1 MRLLYLDWPHLPLRL
16 ALGRDP
22 GPEEAVVLGGRP
34 WDPGV
39 VLDRSPAAGA
49 LGVRRGQ
56 PLGTAHSLVP
66 EAVFLPLDPARLAD
80 PFEAAL
86 EALDALAPAVEGEV
100 DPADPRFGRVFIGIE
115 GLGRLW
121 GDEPALVER
130 ALTLV
135 APWLPGRPRAGIGN
149 TRFGA
154 AVAARLGAAV
164 GPPGTGVIPPG
175 GQREEAAFLA
185 PLPLALLP
193 AEPDVHE
200 RLRVLGLETMGQL
213 AALDHSAVVA
223 RFGAAGA
230 EMHDLVRGMDRRPLR
245 PRRPLEHLA
254 ADVEL
259 DPPAVELEPLRF
271 VLHHLCGTLCE
282 QLAARGAGAARAA
295 LTLSLERAQHD
306 PEPRTQVYQQA
317 LPEPSAAAELL
328 ERLLMARLEA
338 APPSAPVER
347 LALQLDGTAPESG
360 QQLTLFSRQGAQAAR
375 LEWQLA
381 SLAIRFGGDRILR
394 AVTADTEAAVA
405 ERRFG
410 WQDAT
415 EAESLAEAEP

>member
-34 WDPGV
+34 WDPGA

-56 PLGTAHSLVP
+56 PLGTAHSLAP
-66 EAVFLPLDPARLAD
+66 EALFLPLDQAGLAD

-86 EALDALAPAVEGEV
+86 DALNALAPAVEGEV
-100 DPADPRFGRVFIGIE
+100 DPADPRFGRVLIGIE

-121 GDEPALVER
+121 GDEPTLVQRALALVQP
-130 ALTLV
+130 L
-135 APWLPGRPRAGIGN
+135 LPGPPRIGIGN

-154 AVAARLGAAV
+154 GVAARIGA
-164 GPPGTGVIPPG
+164 GVVPAG
-175 GQREEAAFLA
+175 GRREEAAFLA
-185 PLPLALLP
+185 PLPLTLLP
-193 AEPDVHE
+193 AEPGVHE

-223 RFGAAGA
+223 RFGSAGA
-230 EMHDLVRGMDRRPLR
+230 EMHDLVRGLDRRPLR
-245 PRRPLEHLA
+245 PRRPLEHLIA
-254 ADVEL
+254 EVEL
-259 DPPAVELEPLRF
+259 EPPTRELEPLRF
-271 VLHHLCGTLCE
+271 VLHHVCGTLCE

-295 LTLSLERAQHD
+295 LTLSLERSQHD
-306 PEPRTQVYQQA
+306 QGPRSVTYEQA

-328 ERLLMARLEA
+328 ERLLLARVEA
-338 APPSAPVER
+338 APPPAPVER
-347 LALQLDGTAPESG
+347 LVLQLDGTAPEAG
-360 QQLTLFSRQGAQAAR
+360 QQLTLFERQGMHAAR

-381 SLAIRFGGDRILR
+381 SLAIRFGEDRILR
-394 AVTADTEAAVA
+394 ATTADTEASIAECRFAWHDAV
-405 ERRFG
+405 G
-410 WQDAT
+410 TDT
-415 EAESLAEAEP
+415 

>member
-16 ALGRDP
+16 ALGREP

-66 EAVFLPLDPARLAD
+66 EAEFLPLEPAGLAD

-86 EALDALAPAVEGEV
+86 EALSTLAPAVEAEV
-100 DPADPRFGRVFIGIE
+100 DPADPRFGRVLIGIE
-115 GLGRLW
+115 GLERLW
-121 GDEPALVER
+121 GDESALVQR
-130 ALTLV
+130 ALALV
-135 APWLPGRPRAGIGN
+135 APLVPGRPRAGIGN

-154 AVAARLGAAV
+154 AVAARLGADA
-164 GPPGTGVIPPG
+164 GAIPTGG
-175 GQREEAAFLA
+175 RREEAAFLA
-185 PLPLALLP
+185 PLPLALVP
-193 AEPDVHE
+193 AEPGVHE

-223 RFGAAGA
+223 RFGTAGA
-230 EMHDLVRGMDRRPLR
+230 EMHDLVRGLDRRPLR

-254 ADVEL
+254 AEVEL
-259 DPPAVELEPLRF
+259 DPPADELEPLRF
-271 VLHHLCGTLCE
+271 VLHHLCGALCE
-282 QLAARGAGAARAA
+282 QLAARGAGAARAE

-306 PEPRTQVYQQA
+306 PGPRTQAYQQA

-338 APPSAPVER
+338 EPPSAPVER
-347 LALQLDGTAPESG
+347 LALQLDGTAPEAG
-360 QQLTLFSRQGAQAAR
+360 QQLTLFSRQDAQAAR

-381 SLAIRFGGDRILR
+381 SLAVRFGADRVLR
-394 AVTADTEAAVA
+394 AVTADTEATVA
-405 ERRFG
+405 ERRFE
-410 WQDAT
+410 WQDAAGVET
-415 EAESLAEAEP
+415 

>member
-22 GPEEAVVLGGRP
+22 EPEEAVVLGGRP
-34 WDPGV
+34 WDPGP

-66 EAVFLPLDPARLAD
+66 EALFLPLDPVGLAD
-80 PFEAAL
+80 PFEG
-86 EALDALAPAVEGEV
+86 ALDALNALAPAVEGEV
-100 DPADPRFGRVFIGIE
+100 DPADPRFGRVFMGIE
-115 GLGRLW
+115 GLSRLW
-121 GDEPALVER
+121 GDEPTLVRR
-130 ALTLV
+130 ALAIV
-135 APWLPGRPRAGIGN
+135 EPFLPGQPRVGIGN

-154 AVAARLGAAV
+154 AVAARTGAGAIPV
-164 GPPGTGVIPPG
+164 GGR
-175 GQREEAAFLA
+175 REEAAFLA
-185 PLPLALLP
+185 PLPLSLTP
-193 AEPDVHE
+193 AEPGVHE

-223 RFGAAGA
+223 RFGPAGA
-230 EMHDLVRGMDRRPLR
+230 EMHDLVRGMDGRPLR

-259 DPPAVELEPLRF
+259 EPAVAELEPLRF
-271 VLHHLCGTLCE
+271 VLHHLSSTLCE
-282 QLAARGAGAARAA
+282 QLAARGAGAARAV
-295 LTLSLERAQHD
+295 LTLSLERSELDQR
-306 PEPRTQVYQQA
+306 PRSMAYQQA

-338 APPSAPVER
+338 EPPPAPVER
-347 LALQLDGTAPESG
+347 LALLLDGTAPEAG
-360 QQLTLFSRQGAQAAR
+360 QQLTLFDRQGAHAAR

-381 SLAIRFGGDRILR
+381 SLAIRFGEDRILR
-394 AVTADTEAAVA
+394 ATTADVEAPLA
-405 ERRFG
+405 ERRFA
-410 WQDAT
+410 WHDASDSDT
-415 EAESLAEAEP
+415 

>member
-22 GPEEAVVLGGRP
+22 EPEEAVVLGGRP
-34 WDPGV
+34 WDSGP

-66 EAVFLPLDPARLAD
+66 EALFLPLDPAGLAD
-80 PFEAAL
+80 PFEG
-86 EALDALAPAVEGEV
+86 ALDALSALAPAVEGEV

-121 GDEPALVER
+121 GDEPTLVQR
-130 ALTLV
+130 ALAIVEPL
-135 APWLPGRPRAGIGN
+135 LPGQPRVGIGN
-149 TRFGA
+149 TRFGS
-154 AVAARLGAAV
+154 AVAAR
-164 GPPGTGVIPPG
+164 TGVMAIPVG
-175 GQREEAAFLA
+175 GRREEAAFLA
-185 PLPLALLP
+185 PLPLGLTP
-193 AEPDVHE
+193 AEPGVHE

-223 RFGAAGA
+223 RFGPAGA

-245 PRRPLEHLA
+245 PRRPLEHLT

-259 DPPAVELEPLRF
+259 DPPAAELEPLRF
-271 VLHHLCGTLCE
+271 VLHHLSGTLCE
-282 QLAARGAGAARAA
+282 QLAARGAGAARAT
-295 LTLSLERAQHD
+295 LTLSLERSEHD
-306 PEPRTQVYQQA
+306 PGPRSMTYQQA

-338 APPSAPVER
+338 EPPSAPVER
-347 LALQLDGTAPESG
+347 LALQLDGTAPEAG
-360 QQLTLFSRQGAQAAR
+360 QQLTLFDRQGAQAAR

-381 SLAIRFGGDRILR
+381 SLAIRFGEDRILR
-394 AVTADTEAAVA
+394 ATTTDAEAAVA
-405 ERRFG
+405 ERRFT
-410 WQDAT
+410 WHDAT
-415 EAESLAEAEP
+415 GPDA

>member
-22 GPEEAVVLGGRP
+22 DADEAVVLGGRP
-34 WDPGV
+34 WDPGP

-66 EAVFLPLDPARLAD
+66 EARFLPLDPAGLAD

-86 EALDALAPAVEGEV
+86 DALNALAPAVEGEV
-100 DPADPRFGRVFIGIE
+100 DPADPRFGRVLIGIE

-121 GDEPALVER
+121 GDEPTLMQR
-130 ALTLV
+130 ALAIVEPL
-135 APWLPGRPRAGIGN
+135 LPGSPRVGIGN

-154 AVAARLGAAV
+154 GVAARIGAGA
-164 GPPGTGVIPPG
+164 IPAG
-175 GQREEAAFLA
+175 GRREEAVFLS
-185 PLPLALLP
+185 PLPLALVP
-193 AEPDVHE
+193 AEPGVHE

-223 RFGAAGA
+223 RFGPPGA
-230 EMHDLVRGMDRRPLR
+230 EMHDLVRGLDRRPLR

-259 DPPAVELEPLRF
+259 EPPADELEPLRF
-271 VLHHLCGTLCE
+271 VLHHLCDTLCE

-295 LTLSLERAQHD
+295 LTLSLERSEHD
-306 PEPRTQVYQQA
+306 QRPRAVTFEQA

-328 ERLLMARLEA
+328 ERLLMARVEA
-338 APPSAPVER
+338 EPPSAPVER
-347 LALQLDGTAPESG
+347 LALQLDGTAPEAG
-360 QQLTLFSRQGAQAAR
+360 QQLTLFERQGAHVAR
-375 LEWQLA
+375 LGWQLA
-381 SLAIRFGGDRILR
+381 SLAIRFGEDRILR
-394 AVTADTEAAVA
+394 ATTADTDASIAD
-405 ERRFG
+405 RRFE
-410 WQDAT
+410 WHDAV
-415 EAESLAEAEP
+415 EADT

>member
-1 MRLLYLDWPHLPLRL
+1 MRLLYLDWPHLPIQL
-16 ALGRDP
+16 ALDHEP
-22 GPEEAVVLGGRP
+22 GPDEPVVLGGRP

-66 EAVFLPLDPARLAD
+66 EAAFLPLDPDLAD

-86 EALDALAPAVEGEV
+86 EALSALAPAVEGEV
-100 DPADPRFGRVFIGIE
+100 DPADPRFGRILLGIE
-115 GLGRLW
+115 GLERLW
-121 GDEPALVER
+121 GDEPTLVRR
-130 ALTLV
+130 ALAIT
-135 APWLPGRPRAGIGN
+135 APLLPGRPRVGIGN

-154 AVAARLGAAV
+154 AVAARIGAGA
-164 GPPGTGVIPPG
+164 IPAG
-175 GQREEAAFLA
+175 GRRQEAAFLA
-185 PLPLALLP
+185 PLPLSLLP
-193 AEPDVHE
+193 ADPAMHE
-200 RLRVLGLETMGQL
+200 RLRVLGLQTMGQL

-223 RFGAAGA
+223 RFGPAGE
-230 EMHDLVRGMDRRPLR
+230 EMHDLVRGLDRRPLR

-259 DPPAVELEPLRF
+259 DPPADELEPLRF
-271 VLHHLCGTLCE
+271 VLHHLCGVLCE
-282 QLAARGAGAARAA
+282 QLVARGAGAARAE

-306 PEPRTQVYQQA
+306 PGLRTQAYQQA

-338 APPSAPVER
+338 DPPSAPVGR
-347 LALQLDGTAPESG
+347 LALQLDGTAPEAG
-360 QQLTLFSRQGAQAAR
+360 QQLSLFERQGAQAVR

-381 SLAIRFGGDRILR
+381 SLAVRFGADRILR
-394 AVTADTEAAVA
+394 AVTADTEDPVA
-405 ERRFG
+405 ERRFS
-410 WQDAT
+410 WQD
-415 EAESLAEAEP
+415 SAEAEA

>member
-1 MRLLYLDWPHLPLRL
+1 MRLLYLDWPHLSLRL

-22 GPEEAVVLGGRP
+22 EPEEAVVLGGRP

-66 EAVFLPLDPARLAD
+66 EAEFLPLEPGVLAD

-86 EALDALAPAVEGEV
+86 EALSALAPAVEGEV
-100 DPADPRFGRVFIGIE
+100 DPADPRFGRVLIGIE
-115 GLGRLW
+115 GLERLW
-121 GDEPALVER
+121 GDEPALVQR
-130 ALTLV
+130 ALALV
-135 APWLPGRPRAGIGN
+135 APLLPGHPRTGIGN

-154 AVAARLGAAV
+154 GVTARIGAGAVPA
-164 GPPGTGVIPPG
+164 G
-175 GQREEAAFLA
+175 GRREEAAFLA
-185 PLPLALLP
+185 PLPLTLVP
-193 AEPDVHE
+193 AEPGVHE

-230 EMHDLVRGMDRRPLR
+230 EMHDLVRGLDRRPLR
-245 PRRPLEHLA
+245 PRRPLEHLTA
-254 ADVEL
+254 EVEL
-259 DPPAVELEPLRF
+259 DPPADELEPLRF

-282 QLAARGAGAARAA
+282 QLAARGAGAARAE

-306 PEPRTQVYQQA
+306 PGPRTQAYEQA

-347 LALQLDGTAPESG
+347 LALQLDGTAPEAG
-360 QQLTLFSRQGAQAAR
+360 QQLTLFNRQDAQASR

-381 SLAIRFGGDRILR
+381 SLAIRFGADRVLR
-394 AVTADTEAAVA
+394 ATTADTEAAVA
-405 ERRFG
+405 ERRFA
-410 WQDAT
+410 WQDAAG
-415 EAESLAEAEP
+415 AES

>member
-1 MRLLYLDWPHLPLRL
+1 MRLLYLDWPHLPTRL

-22 GPEEAVVLGGRP
+22 EPAEAVVLGGRP

-66 EAVFLPLDPARLAD
+66 EALFLPLDPAGLAD

-86 EALDALAPAVEGEV
+86 EALTALAPAVEGEV
-100 DPADPRFGRVFIGIE
+100 DPADPRFGRVLLGIE
-115 GLGRLW
+115 GLERLW
-121 GDEPALVER
+121 GDEAALVRR
-130 ALTLV
+130 ALAITTPL
-135 APWLPGRPRAGIGN
+135 LPGEPRVGIGN

-154 AVAARLGAAV
+154 GVAARIGAGAV
-164 GPPGTGVIPPG
+164 PAG
-175 GQREEAAFLA
+175 GRREEAAFLA
-185 PLPLALLP
+185 PLPLTLVP
-193 AEPDVHE
+193 AEPGVHE
-200 RLRVLGLETMGQL
+200 RLRVLGLEKMGQL
-213 AALDHSAVVA
+213 AALDDSAIVA
-223 RFGAAGA
+223 RFGPVGAA
-230 EMHDLVRGMDRRPLR
+230 MHDLVRGLDRRPLR
-245 PRRPLEHLA
+245 PRRPLEHLV

-259 DPPAVELEPLRF
+259 DPPADELEPLRF

-306 PEPRTQVYQQA
+306 PGPRTQAYQQA

-338 APPSAPVER
+338 DPPSAPVER
-347 LALQLDGTAPESG
+347 LALQLDGAAPESG
-360 QQLTLFSRQGAQAAR
+360 QQLSLFDRQGAQAAR

-394 AVTADTEAAVA
+394 AVTADTEDPVA
-405 ERRFG
+405 ERRFS
-410 WQDAT
+410 WQDT
-415 EAESLAEAEP
+415 AEAEA

>member
-34 WDPGV
+34 WDPGP
-39 VLDRSPAAGA
+39 VLDRSLAAGA

-66 EAVFLPLDPARLAD
+66 EALFLPLDPAGLAD

-86 EALDALAPAVEGEV
+86 DALNALAPAVEGEV

-121 GDEPALVER
+121 GDEPTLIQRSLAIVEP
-130 ALTLV
+130 L
-135 APWLPGRPRAGIGN
+135 LPGTPRVGVGN

-154 AVAARLGAAV
+154 AVAARIGV
-164 GPPGTGVIPPG
+164 GHIPAG
-175 GQREEAAFLA
+175 GRREEAAFLA
-185 PLPLALLP
+185 PLPLTLLP
-193 AEPDVHE
+193 AEPGTHE

-223 RFGAAGA
+223 RFGPAGA
-230 EMHDLVRGMDRRPLR
+230 EMHDLVRGLDRRPLR
-245 PRRPLEHLA
+245 PRRPVEHLA

-259 DPPAVELEPLRF
+259 EPPADELEPLRF

-282 QLAARGAGAARAA
+282 QLAARGAGAARAT
-295 LTLSLERAQHD
+295 LTLALERSQHD
-306 PEPRTQVYQQA
+306 QGPRTMTYEQA

-338 APPSAPVER
+338 DPPSAPVER
-347 LALQLDGTAPESG
+347 LALQLDGTAPEAG
-360 QQLTLFSRQGAQAAR
+360 QQLTLFDRQGAHAAR

-381 SLAIRFGGDRILR
+381 SLAIRFGEDRILR
-394 AVTADTEAAVA
+394 ATTADTDDPLA
-405 ERRFG
+405 ERRFA
-410 WQDAT
+410 WQGAMGTDT
-415 EAESLAEAEP
+415 

>member
-22 GPEEAVVLGGRP
+22 GPDEAVVLGGRP
-34 WDPGV
+34 WDAGC

-49 LGVRRGQ
+49 SGVRRGQ

-66 EAVFLPLDPARLAD
+66 EATFLPLDPADLAD
-80 PFEAAL
+80 PFEGTL
-86 EALDALAPAVEGEV
+86 EALAALAPAVEGEV
-100 DPADPRFGRVFIGIE
+100 DPADPRFGRILLGIE
-115 GLGRLW
+115 GLERLW
-121 GDEPALVER
+121 GDEPALVRR
-130 ALTLV
+130 ALAIVEPL
-135 APWLPGRPRAGIGN
+135 LPGRPRVGVGN

-154 AVAARLGAAV
+154 AVAARLGAGAIPV
-164 GPPGTGVIPPG
+164 GGH
-175 GQREEAAFLA
+175 REEAAFLA
-185 PLPLALLP
+185 PLPLTLLP
-193 AEPDVHE
+193 AEPGVHE

-213 AALDHSAVVA
+213 ASLDHSAVVA

-230 EMHDLVRGMDRRPLR
+230 QLHDLVRGLDRRPLR

-254 ADVEL
+254 AEVEL
-259 DPPAVELEPLRF
+259 DPPADELEPLRF

-295 LTLSLERAQHD
+295 LTLTLERPQHD
-306 PEPRTQVYQQA
+306 PGPRTQAYQQA

-338 APPSAPVER
+338 VPPSAPVER
-347 LALQLDGTAPESG
+347 LALQLDGSAPEAG
-360 QQLTLFSRQGAQAAR
+360 QQLTLFGRQGAQAAR
-375 LEWQLA
+375 LQWQLA
-381 SLAIRFGGDRILR
+381 SLAVRFGTDRILR
-394 AVTADTEAAVA
+394 AVVGDPEAALA

-410 WQDAT
+410 WQDPAP
-415 EAESLAEAEP
+415 EAAAAEAER

>member
-34 WDPGV
+34 WDPGP
-39 VLDRSPAAGA
+39 VLDRSPVAGA

-66 EAVFLPLDPARLAD
+66 EALFLPLDPAGLAD

-86 EALDALAPAVEGEV
+86 DALNALAPAVEGEV
-100 DPADPRFGRVFIGIE
+100 DPADPRFGRIFIGIE

-121 GDEPALVER
+121 GDEGALVRR
-130 ALTLV
+130 ALAIVEPL
-135 APWLPGRPRAGIGN
+135 LPGLPRAGIGN

-154 AVAARLGAAV
+154 GVAARIGV
-164 GPPGTGVIPPG
+164 GSIPAG
-175 GQREEAAFLA
+175 GRREEAAFLA
-185 PLPLALLP
+185 PLPLTLLP
-193 AEPDVHE
+193 AEPGVHE

-223 RFGAAGA
+223 RFGPAGS

-259 DPPAVELEPLRF
+259 EPPADELEPLRF
-271 VLHHLCGTLCE
+271 VLHHLSGTLCE
-282 QLAARGAGAARAA
+282 QLAARGAGAARAV
-295 LTLSLERAQHD
+295 LTLSLER
-306 PEPRTQVYQQA
+306 PERDQGPRTMTYEQA

-328 ERLLMARLEA
+328 ERLLLARLEA
-338 APPSAPVER
+338 EPPSAPVER
-347 LALQLDGTAPESG
+347 LALQLDGTAPEAG
-360 QQLTLFSRQGAQAAR
+360 QQLTLFDRQGALAAR

-381 SLAIRFGGDRILR
+381 SLAIRFGEDRILR
-394 AVTADTEAAVA
+394 ATTADTDDPVA
-405 ERRFG
+405 ERRFT
-410 WQDAT
+410 WQDAVGP
-415 EAESLAEAEP
+415 EA

>member
-34 WDPGV
+34 WDPGP

-66 EAVFLPLDPARLAD
+66 EALFLPLDPVGLAD

-86 EALDALAPAVEGEV
+86 DALNTLAPAVEGEV
-100 DPADPRFGRVFIGIE
+100 DPADPRFGRVLIGIE
-115 GLGRLW
+115 GLTRLW
-121 GDEPALVER
+121 GDEPALVQR
-130 ALTLV
+130 ALALA
-135 APWLPGRPRAGIGN
+135 APLLPGRPRVGIGN

-154 AVAARLGAAV
+154 AVAARMDAGAIPV
-164 GPPGTGVIPPG
+164 GGH
-175 GQREEAAFLA
+175 REEAAFLS
-185 PLPLALLP
+185 PLPLGLLP
-193 AEPDVHE
+193 ADPEMHE
-200 RLRVLGLETMGQL
+200 RLRVLGLSAMGEL

-223 RFGAAGA
+223 RFGSAGA
-230 EMHDLVRGMDRRPLR
+230 EMHDLVRGLDRRPLR
-245 PRRPLEHLA
+245 PRRPVEHLA

-259 DPPAVELEPLRF
+259 EPPADELEPLRF

-282 QLAARGAGAARAA
+282 QLAARGAGAARAT
-295 LTLSLERAQHD
+295 LVLSLERTERDAG
-306 PEPRTQVYQQA
+306 PRSLEYRQA

-338 APPSAPVER
+338 EPPSVPVER
-347 LALQLDGTAPESG
+347 LALQLDGTAPEAG
-360 QQLTLFSRQGAQAAR
+360 QQLTLFSRQGAHAAR

-381 SLAIRFGGDRILR
+381 SLAIRFGEDRILR
-394 AVTADTEAAVA
+394 ATTGDVEASLA
-405 ERRFG
+405 ERRFE
-410 WQDAT
+410 WQDAMGP
-415 EAESLAEAEP
+415 EA

>member
-16 ALGRDP
+16 ALGREP
-22 GPEEAVVLGGRP
+22 GADEAVILGGRP

-66 EAVFLPLDPARLAD
+66 EAIFLPLDPARLAD
-80 PFEAAL
+80 PFEATL
-86 EALDALAPAVEGEV
+86 EGLTGLAPAVEGEV
-100 DPADPRFGRVFIGIE
+100 DPADPRFGRVLIGIE
-115 GLGRLW
+115 GLERLW
-121 GDEPALVER
+121 GDEAVLVRR
-130 ALTLV
+130 AV
-135 APWLPGRPRAGIGN
+135 AISEPWLPGLPRVGIGS

-154 AVAARLGAAV
+154 AVAARIGA
-164 GPPGTGVIPPG
+164 GVIPAG
-175 GQREEAAFLA
+175 GPREEAAFLA
-185 PLPLALLP
+185 PLPLGLVP
-193 AEPDVHE
+193 AEPGVHE

-223 RFGAAGA
+223 RFGSAGA
-230 EMHDLVRGMDRRPLR
+230 EMHDLVRGLDRRPLR

-259 DPPAVELEPLRF
+259 DPPADELEPLRF
-271 VLHHLCGTLCE
+271 VLHHLCLTLCE
-282 QLAARGAGAARAA
+282 QLAARGAGAARAV
-295 LTLSLERAQHD
+295 LTLSLERPQYD
-306 PEPRTQVYQQA
+306 PRPRSQDYHQA

-347 LALQLDGTAPESG
+347 LALQLDGAAPEAG
-360 QQLTLFSRQGAQAAR
+360 RQLTLFSRQDAQAAR

-381 SLAIRFGGDRILR
+381 SLAIRFGADRVLR
-394 AVTADTEAAVA
+394 AVTADTDEAIAQ
-405 ERRFG
+405 RRFR
-410 WQDAT
+410 WQGAV
-415 EAESLAEAEP
+415 EAET

>member
-34 WDPGV
+34 WDPGP

-66 EAVFLPLDPARLAD
+66 EALFLPLDPAGLAD

-86 EALDALAPAVEGEV
+86 DALNTLAPAVEGEV

-115 GLGRLW
+115 GLERLW
-121 GDEPALVER
+121 GDEPTLVQR
-130 ALTLV
+130 ALAIVEPFLPD
-135 APWLPGRPRAGIGN
+135 APRVGIGN

-154 AVAARLGAAV
+154 GVAARIGA
-164 GPPGTGVIPPG
+164 GDIPIG
-175 GQREEAAFLA
+175 GRREEAAFLA
-185 PLPLALLP
+185 PLPLTLLP
-193 AEPDVHE
+193 AEPGVHE

-223 RFGAAGA
+223 RFGPAGA

-259 DPPAVELEPLRF
+259 EPPAGELEPLRF

-295 LTLSLERAQHD
+295 LTLSLERSQRD
-306 PEPRTQVYQQA
+306 QGPRTMTYEQA

-338 APPSAPVER
+338 DPPSAPVER
-347 LALQLDGTAPESG
+347 LALQLDGTAPEAG
-360 QQLTLFSRQGAQAAR
+360 QQLTLFDRQGAHAAR
-375 LEWQLA
+375 LEWQLT
-381 SLAIRFGGDRILR
+381 SLAIRFGEDRILR
-394 AVTADTEAAVA
+394 ATTADIDDPLA
-405 ERRFG
+405 ERRFA
-410 WQDAT
+410 WHDAVGIET
-415 EAESLAEAEP
+415 

>member
-22 GPEEAVVLGGRP
+22 QPEEAVVLGGRP
-34 WDPGV
+34 WDPGP

-66 EAVFLPLDPARLAD
+66 EALFLPLDPAGLAD
-80 PFEAAL
+80 PFES
-86 EALDALAPAVEGEV
+86 ALDALSALAPAVEGEV

-115 GLGRLW
+115 GLARLW
-121 GDEPALVER
+121 GDEPTLVER
-130 ALTLV
+130 ALAIVEPL
-135 APWLPGRPRAGIGN
+135 LPGPPRVGIGN

-154 AVAARLGAAV
+154 AVAARIGAGA
-164 GPPGTGVIPPG
+164 IPAG
-175 GQREEAAFLA
+175 GRREEAAFLA
-185 PLPLALLP
+185 PLPLSLIP
-193 AEPDVHE
+193 AEPGVHE

-223 RFGAAGA
+223 RFGPVGA
-230 EMHDLVRGMDRRPLR
+230 EMHDLVRGMDQRPLR
-245 PRRPLEHLA
+245 PRRPLEQLA
-254 ADVEL
+254 AEVEL
-259 DPPAVELEPLRF
+259 EPPAAELEPLRF
-271 VLHHLCGTLCE
+271 VLHHLSSTLCE

-295 LTLSLERAQHD
+295 LTLSLERSELD
-306 PEPRTQVYQQA
+306 PGPRIAVYEQA

-338 APPSAPVER
+338 DPPSAPVER
-347 LALQLDGTAPESG
+347 LALQLDGTAPEAG
-360 QQLTLFSRQGAQAAR
+360 QQLTLFDRQGAHAAR

-381 SLAIRFGGDRILR
+381 SLAIRFGEDRILR
-394 AVTADTEAAVA
+394 AVTADVEAPLA
-405 ERRFG
+405 ERRFAWHG
-410 WQDAT
+410 AT
-415 EAESLAEAEP
+415 GSDG

>member
-22 GPEEAVVLGGRP
+22 SPEETVVLGGRP
-34 WDPGV
+34 WDPGP

-66 EAVFLPLDPARLAD
+66 EALFLPLDPAGLAD

-86 EALDALAPAVEGEV
+86 EALSALAPAVEGEV
-100 DPADPRFGRVFIGIE
+100 DPADPRFGRVLIGIE
-115 GLGRLW
+115 GLDRLW
-121 GDEPALVER
+121 GDEQALVRR
-130 ALTLV
+130 ALAIVEPL
-135 APWLPGRPRAGIGN
+135 LPGAPRVGIGN

-154 AVAARLGAAV
+154 GVAARIGV
-164 GPPGTGVIPPG
+164 GDIPAG
-175 GQREEAAFLA
+175 GRREEAAFLA
-185 PLPLALLP
+185 PLPLTLTP
-193 AEPDVHE
+193 AEPGVHE

-223 RFGAAGA
+223 RFGPAGA

-259 DPPAVELEPLRF
+259 DPPADELEPLRF
-271 VLHHLCGTLCE
+271 VLHHLSSTLCE

-295 LTLSLERAQHD
+295 LTLSLERSQHD
-306 PEPRTQVYQQA
+306 RGPRTMTYEQA

-328 ERLLMARLEA
+328 ERLLLARLEA
-338 APPSAPVER
+338 EPPSAPVER
-347 LALQLDGTAPESG
+347 LALQLDGTAPEAG
-360 QQLTLFSRQGAQAAR
+360 QQLTLFDRQGAHAAR

-381 SLAIRFGGDRILR
+381 SLAIRFGEDRILR
-394 AVTADTEAAVA
+394 ATTADTDDPLA
-405 ERRFG
+405 ERRFS
-410 WQDAT
+410 WHDAVGS
-415 EAESLAEAEP
+415 EA